1 MMLLHNAIKE
11 RKCGNTLLLKQK
23 PTSALSPMYRAFSS
37 AFDFQKLDSA
47 PFFKFQL
54 FKFAKYTKS
63 NSFHVKLVN
72 CTNVQLLF
80 QFWLSWRLSGETKTE
95 TYSNYSV
102 KVTEFGYN
110 SYGTVNCLLYSVC
123 QLSSLISIR
132 FVCFVCQQYR
142 CRGEVKKLP
151 IFIK

>member
-1 MMLLHNAIKE
+1 MQLKRESVEIRYCSNKNLPLHCPPCIE
-11 RKCGNTLLLKQK
+11 LFLLLLK
-23 PTSALSPMYRAFSS
+23 
-37 AFDFQKLDSA
+37 KLDSA

-102 KVTEFGYN
+102 KVTEYGYN
-110 SYGTVNCLLYSVC
+110 SYGTVNCLLYIVC